1 MKTCPNCGELLGDS
15 VKECFKCHCNVA
27 YEFQRKETERRE
39 EAKRKEEAINKQLS
53 KNPLFEYEIIVIE
66 DLSSGQVDN
75 KKIQQTLN
83 EWSKKGWRLHS
94 IYSSEIGRNSA
105 AVSIVRLGVT
115 INATIN
121 ETVMIFERCIKG

>member
-39 EAKRKEEAINKQLS
+39 
-53 KNPLFEYEIIVIE
+53 

-83 EWSKKGWRLHS
+83 EWSKKGWGLHS

-105 AVSIVRLGVT
+105 ATSIVRLGVT

>member
-15 VKECFKCHCNVA
+15 LKECFKCHCNFA
-27 YEFQRKETERRE
+27 YEFQRKTTERRE
-39 EAKRKEEAINKQLS
+39 EAKRKEEAIKEQLS
-53 KNPLFEYEIIVIE
+53 KNPLFEYKVIVIE

-75 KKIQQTLN
+75 KKIQQTLD
-83 EWSKKGWRLHS
+83 EWSEKGWRLHS

-105 AVSIVRLGVT
+105 AASIARLGVM

-121 ETVMIFERCIKG
+121 QTVMIFERCIKG